1 MSVRIIV
8 SKGDITS
15 YGCDAVVNPANSCGT
30 MGGGVA
36 LALKT
41 AGGDIIEREAVKQ
54 APIQLGRAIATTA
67 GALQFGFVIHAP
79 TMEKPAEPAK
89 EESVDKA
96 VYFALDMANRLG
108 AKSVAFPG
116 MGTGIGGLDKARAA
130 EIMIRAIARFLKERD
145 KRPDL
150 RLEKVILIAY
160 DDELF
165 KEFLKWNKELNP
177 AIKSR

>member
-1 MSVRIIV
+1 MAVRIIV

-15 YGCDAVVNPANSCGT
+15 YGCDAIVNPANSSGL

-41 AGGDIIEREAVKQ
+41 AGGDVIEREAVAQ
-54 APIQLGRAIATTA
+54 APIPVGRAIATTA
-67 GALQFGFVIHAP
+67 GKLPAGFVIHSP
-79 TMEKPAEPAK
+79 TMEKPSEPAK
-89 EESVDKA
+89 EESVDRA

-116 MGTGIGGLDKARAA
+116 MGTGVGGLDKARAA

-165 KEFLKWNKELNP
+165 KEFVKWTRPTKP
-177 AIKSR
+177 AAK